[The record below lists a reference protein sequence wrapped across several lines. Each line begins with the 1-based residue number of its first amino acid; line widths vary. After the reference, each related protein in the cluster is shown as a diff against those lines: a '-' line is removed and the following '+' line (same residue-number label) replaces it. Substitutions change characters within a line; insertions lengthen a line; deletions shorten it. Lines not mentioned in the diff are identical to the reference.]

1 MAMKAAVFEGLG
13 KPLAIREV
21 AEPELAPGEVLLK
34 VENCGICGSDLHA
47 TEDGVFLQA
56 EGTVLG
62 HEFAGIVAASADPAV
77 PEGLRATAVPVNA
90 CEACRDL
97 GTCKD
102 GLGILCPNNRIT
114 GLALDVPGA
123 YADYVKVGAR
133 QVVPLPE
140 GVSFEQGAMV
150 EPLAVGLHAVEK
162 AQIPMGGR
170 VLVIGAGPIGLSVT
184 AFARLAGAARIV
196 VSERAEARR
205 AAASDFGATDVLDP
219 GAVEDVGAAFSAAT
233 GGPPDVIFDCVGVP
247 GMIQSC
253 IDLSRPKGTIVVVGV
268 CMKPD
273 EVIPI
278 AAILKEL
285 KLQFVLG
292 YVESDFARVL
302 DYLGQGRIEADGMV
316 TDRVTLDQLP
326 DAFEALRRPDRQI
339 KVMIRPGG

>member
-1 MAMKAAVFEGLG
+1 
-13 KPLAIREV
+13 
-21 AEPELAPGEVLLK
+21 
-34 VENCGICGSDLHA
+34 
-47 TEDGVFLQA
+47 
-56 EGTVLG
+56 
-62 HEFAGIVAASADPAV
+62 
-77 PEGLRATAVPVNA
+77 
-90 CEACRDL
+90 
-97 GTCKD
+97 
-102 GLGILCPNNRIT
+102 
-114 GLALDVPGA
+114 
-123 YADYVKVGAR
+123 
-133 QVVPLPE
+133 
-140 GVSFEQGAMV
+140 MV

-184 AFARLAGAARIV
+184 AFARLAGAGRIV

-205 AAASDFGATDVLDP
+205 AAAADFGATDVLDP
-219 GAVEDVGAAFSAAT
+219 GAVEDVGAAFAEAT

-339 KVMIRPGG
+339 KVMIRPDG